1 MKDFLDE
8 LDQELGWVS
17 NSEAK
22 PESIVKKP
30 EVVAQVEIK
39 TEVKSEIKEAITE
52 NKNTDKPVHNNPNQN
67 KKPVHNHKKP
77 VHNHANQNKK
87 PVHANQNNPNK
98 KPFQKKSNF
107 KTWEVRW
114 KFVSDFPETKFY
126 LPSLREGYTRFIPIG
141 WNNETGAKNMW
152 MVQYGED
159 IVIIDCGVQFAD
171 HDMYG
176 VNYSIPDV
184 SFLTKYKKDIKAILL
199 THAHLDH
206 IGSLKHILPALG
218 MPPIYGTKLTCGLAR
233 KAISEAGLLPH
244 TTFIEIDAWSEEK
257 HKIGQ
262 FDVEFFRVNHSIP
275 DCAGIYI
282 ETPGGAKFVH
292 TWDFKIDFTPTID
305 EPADLSRI
313 GEIGSRGVTML
324 MSDSTGST
332 RKGFSQSEKAVGEAL
347 EEIVKHHHKGRLI
360 IAAFSSWISRVQQ
373 LIDIAQTYDKT
384 IFLSGRSMIE
394 NVQIAKDLGY
404 LKMKPGTVKKMTPK
418 STQWVPPH
426 KQIII
431 TTWSQWEEFS
441 ALTRMSEGRHPSIE
455 IVNGDTVVFSSSTVP
470 GNEKSVNRI
479 INKLIKLGAKVI
491 TKDDKEVHTGWH
503 AFQEEQKIMIQ
514 LIKPKY
520 FMPVFGDLYF
530 RTVHKD
536 TALTV
541 GMKEENCVM
550 IDNWVIV
557 DFAPNGNI
565 FRSRIKAPIQEI
577 IIDGNGMG
585 TAGSH
590 VIKAR
595 EKMMNAWVLVLTYKV
610 DKKTKA
616 ILGHIKLETRGLV
629 YLDEVRSIHR
639 MIIKKSKDIYENT
652 VKDVPDMEE
661 KDLVKIIRTDLEK
674 FLLQKLDRE
683 PMIIPM
689 VIEV

>member
-8 LDQELGWVS
+8 LDQELDWKQS
-17 NSEAK
+17 
-22 PESIVKKP
+22 PETQKEVK
-30 EVVAQVEIK
+30 VEI
-39 TEVKSEIKEAITE
+39 VE
-52 NKNTDKPVHNNPNQN
+52 NKAAEVIVENSVEKPAVMSNGH
-67 KKPVHNHKKP
+67 KKPVHNHKNQQNKP
-77 VHNHANQNKK
+77 QQNTNWEKNNNKPNHQNKK
-87 PVHANQNNPNK
+87 PWFK
-98 KPFQKKSNF
+98 KPFVKKGNF
-107 KTWEVRW
+107 KAGEVRG

-152 MVQYGED
+152 MVQYGDD
-159 IVIIDCGVQFAD
+159 IVLIDCGVQFAD

-184 SFLTKYKKDIKAILL
+184 SFLTKYKQNI
-199 THAHLDH
+199 
-206 IGSLKHILPALG
+206 
-218 MPPIYGTKLTCGLAR
+218 

-244 TTFIEIDAWSEEK
+244 AIFIEIDAWSEEK
-257 HKIGQ
+257 HKIGE

-292 TWDFKIDFTPTID
+292 TGDFKIDFTPTID

-347 EEIVKHHHKGRLI
+347 EEIVKNHHKGRLI

-418 STQWVPPH
+418 STLWVAPH

-441 ALTRMSEGRHPSIE
+441 ALTRMSEWRHPSVE
-455 IVNGDTVVFSSSTVP
+455 IIKGDTVVFSSSTVP

-491 TKDDKEVHTGWH
+491 TKDDKEVHTWGH

-541 GMKEENCVM
+541 GMKEEDCVL
-550 IDNWVIV
+550 IDNGVIV

-610 DKKTKA
+610 DKKTKT

-629 YLDEVRSIHR
+629 YLDEVRGIHR
-639 MIIKKSKDIYENT
+639 MIIKKSRDIYENT

-661 KDLVKIIRTDLEK
+661 KDLIKIIRTDLEK

-689 VIEV
+689 VMEV

>member
-8 LDQELGWVS
+8 LDRELETGETPAEVKNDNKEEKKEINTQEN
-17 NSEAK
+17 NSTTQPK
-22 PESIVKKP
+22 PQHNNKNSQKKP
-30 EVVAQVEIK
+30 NNNQQNNSQK
-39 TEVKSEIKEAITE
+39 K
-52 NKNTDKPVHNNPNQN
+52 KPNN
-67 KKPVHNHKKP
+67 KKPN
-77 VHNHANQNKK
+77 NNQ
-87 PVHANQNNPNK
+87 
-98 KPFQKKSNF
+98 QKKKSHSNQPV
-107 KTWEVRW
+107 KG

-126 LPSLREGYTRFIPIG
+126 LPALREWYTRFIPIG
-141 WNNETGAKNMW
+141 GNNETGAKNMG
-152 MVQYGED
+152 MVQYNDD
-159 IVIIDCGVQFAD
+159 IIIVDCGVQFAD
-171 HDMYG
+171 SDMYG

-184 SFLTKYKKDIKAILL
+184 SFLTKYTNNIKWMLL

-218 MPPIYGTKLTCGLAR
+218 MPVIYGTRLTVGLAK
-233 KAISEAGLLPH
+233 KAIAEAGLLPH
-244 TTFIEIDAWSEEK
+244 ATFVEIDAGSGDKFKVGE
-257 HKIGQ
+257 
-262 FDVEFFRVNHSIP
+262 FDIEFFKVNHSIP

-282 ETPGGAKFVH
+282 ESPGGAKFVH
-292 TWDFKIDFTPTID
+292 TGDFKIDFTPAID

-313 GEIGSRGVTML
+313 GEIGSRGITML
-324 MSDSTGST
+324 MSDSTGSV
-332 RKGFSQSEKAVGEAL
+332 RKGFSKSEKDVGEAL

-373 LIDIAQTYDKT
+373 LVDICDKYDKT
-384 IFLSGRSMIE
+384 IFLSGRSMVE

-404 LKMKPGTVKKMTPK
+404 LKIKPGIMKKMTPK
-418 STQWVPPH
+418 STQGIPPH
-426 KQIII
+426 KQVII
-431 TTWSQWEEFS
+431 TTGSQGEEFS
-441 ALTRMSEGRHPSIE
+441 ALSRMSEWRHPSIE
-455 IVNGDTVVFSSSTVP
+455 IVKGDTVVFSSSVVP
-470 GNEKSVNRI
+470 GNEKSVVGI

-491 TKDDKEVHTGWH
+491 TKDDKEVHTWGH

-541 GMKEENCVM
+541 GMKEENCLL
-550 IDNWVIV
+550 IDNGAIV

-595 EKMMNAWVLVLTYKV
+595 EKMMNSGTLVVVYKV

-639 MIIKKSKDIYENT
+639 MIIKKSRDIYENT
-652 VKDVPDMEE
+652 IKDVPDMEE
-661 KDLVKIIRTDLEK
+661 KDLIKIIRTDLEK

-689 VIEV
+689 IMEV